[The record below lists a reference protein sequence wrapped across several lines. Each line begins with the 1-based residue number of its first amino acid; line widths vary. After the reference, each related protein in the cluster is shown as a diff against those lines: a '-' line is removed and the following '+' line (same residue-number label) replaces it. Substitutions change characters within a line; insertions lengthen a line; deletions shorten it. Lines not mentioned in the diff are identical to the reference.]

1 MMPFLEHRFNIHSQ
15 NGEDGILKEIL
26 SRLNITSGYVCEF
39 GAWNG
44 IFLSNT
50 FALIERG
57 FHAVLIEMD
66 VEKYQDLLKTAS
78 RYSNIIPINKTVE
91 IAGVNSL
98 NNILK
103 TTPIPIDFEVLS
115 IDIDGDDYHI
125 WNSLDEYKPKI
136 VIIEIDSSISPE
148 VTDHISHEYHLGTSF
163 LPTLKLGQSKGYT
176 FVCHTGNMIFV
187 RNDLVDMLNE
197 PLLKSSNPADFFL
210 RTWLGWA

>member
-1 MMPFLEHRFNIHSQ
+1 MPFLEHRFNIHSQ

-57 FHAVLIEMD
+57 FDAVLIEMD

-148 VTDHISHEYHLGTSF
+148 VTDHISDEYHLGTSF